1 MYLKYRSYQ
10 VSIDPIP
17 IPMLVSILLI
27 LVSIRPPLHLMVV
40 MGIVLVFNGNHNG
53 VYYVMDSIGG
63 MLNPIV
69 KLPKTHY
76 KKEFCKGFTGK
87 S

>member
-1 MYLKYRSYQ
+1 M
-10 VSIDPIP
+10 D
-17 IPMLVSILLI
+17 
-27 LVSIRPPLHLMVV
+27 LMVV

>member
-1 MYLKYRSYQ
+1 
-10 VSIDPIP
+10 
-17 IPMLVSILLI
+17 
-27 LVSIRPPLHLMVV
+27 MVV
-40 MGIVLVFNGNHNG
+40 MGIVLVFNGNYNG
-53 VYYVMDSIGG
+53 VYYVMDSIAG